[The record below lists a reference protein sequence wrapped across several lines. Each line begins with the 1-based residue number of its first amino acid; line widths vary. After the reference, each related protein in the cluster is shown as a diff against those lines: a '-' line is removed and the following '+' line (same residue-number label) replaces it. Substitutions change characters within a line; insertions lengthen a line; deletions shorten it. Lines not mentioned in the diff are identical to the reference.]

1 MNPIIFYRVRRPTS
15 SLDILPLIDLDS
27 HYPRTGSERI
37 EDQVAFTIKNKHIRW
52 QDVADIELT
61 DEVMGKTIS
70 QFQNFSPDQDL

>member
-1 MNPIIFYRVRRPTS
+1 MNPIIFYRVRRPTP

-27 HYPRTGSERI
+27 HYPRTGPEHT
-37 EDQVAFTIKNKHIRW
+37 EDQVSFTVKKKYIRW

-70 QFQNFSPDQDL
+70 QFQNFSADQDM